1 MALRCLGVLISKELS
16 AGMMRRISTTAS
28 RHTLRDSP
36 NAHLNKQLLDRYTR
50 LQKDIDPKYVQA
62 TYVWIDGTGE
72 NVRCKDRVLEKIPV
86 KAEDCPNWQYDGS
99 STYQAQGGNSDV
111 SLVPRAL
118 YRDPFKSGDN
128 DVIVLCDTYKDDGSP
143 TPSNHRAAM
152 QAAYD
157 QTSGQEP
164 WFGIE
169 QVSITIYCIRGYE
182 S

>member
-1 MALRCLGVLISKELS
+1 LGVLMSKELS
-16 AGMMRRISTTAS
+16 AGLTRRLSTTAS
-28 RHTLRDSP
+28 RLMLRDSP
-36 NAHLNKQLLDRYTR
+36 NAHLNKQLLERYSR

-72 NVRCKDRVLEKIPV
+72 NVRCKDRVLEKTPQ
-86 KAEDCPNWQYDGS
+86 KPGDCPDWQYDGS

-118 YRDPFKSGDN
+118 YRDPFKAGDK
-128 DVIVLCDTYKDDGSP
+128 DVIVLCDTYKPDGSP
-143 TPSNHRAAM
+143 CESNHRAAM

-157 QTSGQEP
+157 QTKDQEP

-169 QVSITIYCIRGYE
+169 QVRIMKSKRVAAH
-182 S
+182 